1 MENRSNHIL
10 VGSVVLVML
19 VAVLAFILWLSGGT
33 GDQKKHYDILFT
45 QAVDG
50 LATSS
55 AVTFSGVPVGKV
67 DSISLMPQT
76 PEFVRVRI
84 SVNEDTPV
92 LVGTTATIKG
102 VGFTG
107 VSQIQLDPP
116 DRDPRRPNERRPEMA
131 CPSGNEAK
139 VRCPYGVPV
148 IPMKPGGL
156 GAILNSA
163 PELLDRV
170 STLTLRLTEL
180 LGDKNQSSI
189 AGILHN
195 VDTMSRNLAA
205 RSDEIAAT
213 LADAR
218 VAIRQAGDATERFGH
233 LADTT
238 NGVLQRDARPL
249 IADLRRTVRSADTS
263 MHNLDA
269 AIGDARPGLQA
280 FSKQTI
286 PEIGQLVR
294 DLRQMSD
301 SLSNVAQRLD
311 QGGVTS
317 ILGSP
322 RLPDYKRGK
331 K

>member
-19 VAVLAFILWLSGGT
+19 VAILAFILWLSQAS
-33 GDQKKHYDILFT
+33 GDKKKLYDVLFS

-50 LATSS
+50 LTPGS
-55 AVTFSGVPVGKV
+55 AVTFSGVPVGQVK
-67 DSISLMPQT
+67 SISLMPQT

-84 SVNEDTPV
+84 SVNDDTPV
-92 LVGTTATIKG
+92 LVGTTATVKG

-107 VSQIQLDPP
+107 VSAIQLDPP
-116 DRDPRRPNERRPEMA
+116 DRDPKRPNARRAEIA
-131 CPSGNEAK
+131 CPAGDEARL
-139 VRCPYGVPV
+139 RCPFGVPV
-148 IPMKPGGL
+148 IPTKAGGL
-156 GAILNSA
+156 GALLNSA
-163 PELLDRV
+163 PELLERV

-180 LGDKNQSSI
+180 LGDKNQASI

-195 VDTMSRNLAA
+195 VDTMSHNLAA

-218 VAIRQAGDATERFGH
+218 VAIRQAGDSAERFGR
-233 LADTT
+233 LADTS
-238 NGVLQRDARPL
+238 NDVLQRDARPM
-249 IADLRRTVRSADTS
+249 IADLRRTVRSADQS

-280 FSKQTI
+280 FSKQTV

-301 SLSNVAQRLD
+301 SLTSVAQRLD

-317 ILGSP
+317 ILGAP
-322 RLPDYKRGK
+322 KLPDYKRGK
-331 K
+331 R

>member
-10 VGSVVLVML
+10 VGSVVMVML
-19 VAVLAFILWLSGGT
+19 VAVLAFILWLSQGT
-33 GDQKKHYDILFT
+33 GDKNKHYDVLFS

-50 LATSS
+50 LAKGS
-55 AVTFSGVPVGKV
+55 AVTFSGVPVGQV
-67 DSISLMPQT
+67 QSINLLPQT

-84 SVNEDTPV
+84 SVNEDTPI
-92 LVGTTATIKG
+92 LAGTTATIKG

-116 DRDPRRPNERRPEMA
+116 DRDPKRPNLRRPELA
-131 CPSGNEAK
+131 CPSGDAK
-139 VRCPYGVPV
+139 AQCPFGVPV
-148 IPMKPGGL
+148 IPTKPGGL

-180 LGDKNQSSI
+180 LGDKNQASI
-189 AGILHN
+189 AAILHN
-195 VDTMSRNLAA
+195 VNTMSRNLAA

-218 VAIRQAGDATERFGH
+218 IAIRQAGEAADRFGR
-233 LADTT
+233 LADTS
-238 NGVLQRDARPL
+238 NDVLSKDARPL
-249 IADLRRTVRSADTS
+249 IADLRRTVQSADTS
-263 MHNLDA
+263 MKTLNATL
-269 AIGDARPGLQA
+269 GDARPGLQA
-280 FSKQTI
+280 FSKQTV

-301 SLSNVAQRLD
+301 SLSNVAGRLD

-317 ILGSP
+317 ILGP
-322 RLPDYKRGK
+322 AKLPDYKRGK